1 MKGVAAAVA
10 IIRTLVLALSL
21 ALACGSAELSAQNRS
36 DFAIPAEYDSYM
48 AAINTKDP
56 ARRAA
61 ALDVFIRWYPNSVL
75 KLEAHEQAV
84 AAWQA
89 AGQPAKADEISAK
102 LLQID
107 PDNVRALA
115 NRVFVGR
122 SKASQGDKAAMASMV
137 EAADR
142 GLVALTKWQ
151 KPVLLTDEAFARTKE
166 QMGAVFNGALGYAAL
181 QAKDY
186 EKARRHYRVAVAAEP
201 DNFQDVYQLAVAQL
215 EGTPLDALGFWY
227 GARSIAIARAA
238 KADAAVADIERYI
251 RSRYRVYRGSEEGWT
266 EIMARAA
273 GNERAPPANFVKS
286 IPRALSPAEAAL
298 VVIEEHDPSSLSFAD
313 WALVLR
319 HRDASPANKAAAEKV
334 WKAITERQGENTRL
348 KIQVKVISATPD
360 ILEAAITD
368 IAQANNIAD
377 LHIVMAWPLAPLPAV
392 GSKIAIIGSLSDY
405 RTQPFRFV
413 MTKAEL
419 APESLPVAGGQCA
432 DPRPQMCTRDYRP
445 ACGLR
450 RDGTRQTYGNA
461 CSACSDPDVV
471 TQAAGAC
478 P

>member
-1 MKGVAAAVA
+1 MA
-10 IIRTLVLALSL
+10 IVRALVLALSL
-21 ALACGSAELSAQNRS
+21 ALAGASAELSAQNRS

-48 AAINTKDP
+48 AAINTTDP
-56 ARRAA
+56 LKRAT

-75 KLEAHEQAV
+75 KLEAYEQSV

-89 AGQPAKADEISAK
+89 AGQPAKADEISAR
-102 LLQID
+102 LLQIN

-122 SKASQGDKAAMASMV
+122 SKAAQGDKAAMAPMV
-137 EAADR
+137 EAAER
-142 GLVALTKWQ
+142 GLVALARWQ
-151 KPVLLTDEAFARTKE
+151 KPVLLTDEAFARIKE

-201 DNFQDVYQLAVAQL
+201 DNFQDVYQLAVSQL

-238 KADAAVADIERYI
+238 KSDTAAADIERYV
-251 RSRYRVYRGSEEGWT
+251 RSRYRLYRGSEEGWPA
-266 EIMARAA
+266 ILQRAA
-273 GNERAPPANFVKS
+273 GTERAPPANFVKS

-298 VVIEEHDPSSLSFAD
+298 VVVEEHDPSSLSFAD

-319 HRDASPANKAAAEKV
+319 HRDASPANRAAAEKV

-368 IAQANNIAD
+368 MAQAANIAD

-392 GSKIAIIGSLSDY
+392 GSKIAVIGS
-405 RTQPFRFV
+405 
-413 MTKAEL
+413 
-419 APESLPVAGGQCA
+419 
-432 DPRPQMCTRDYRP
+432 
-445 ACGLR
+445 
-450 RDGTRQTYGNA
+450 
-461 CSACSDPDVV
+461 
-471 TQAAGAC
+471 
-478 P
+478 

>member
-1 MKGVAAAVA
+1 MKGVAIAVA
-10 IIRTLVLALSL
+10 IVRSFVLAVLL
-21 ALACGSAELSAQNRS
+21 AVACAAAQPSAQNLS

-56 ARRAA
+56 VKRAA

-75 KLEAHEQAV
+75 KLEAYEQAV

-102 LLQID
+102 LLQIN

-122 SKASQGDKAAMASMV
+122 SKATQGEKAAMAPMV
-137 EAADR
+137 ESAER
-142 GLVALTKWQ
+142 GLVALARWQ
-151 KPVLLTDEAFARTKE
+151 KPVLLTDEAFARIKE

-201 DNFQDVYQLAVAQL
+201 DNFQDVYQLAVSQL

-238 KADAAVADIERYI
+238 KSDAAAADIERYV
-251 RSRYRVYRGSEEGWT
+251 RSRYRIYRGSEEGFS
-266 EIMARAA
+266 EILARAA
-273 GNERAPPANFVKS
+273 GSERAPPANFVKS

-298 VVIEEHDPSSLSFAD
+298 VVVEEHDPSSLSFTD

-319 HRDASPANKAAAEKV
+319 HRDSSPANKAAAEKV
-334 WKAITERQGENTRL
+334 WQAITERQGENTRL

-360 ILEAAITD
+360 VIEAAITD
-368 IAQANNIAD
+368 VAQAANIAD

-392 GSKIAIIGSLSDY
+392 GAKIAIIGSLSDY

-419 APESLPVAGGQCA
+419 APESLPVAGGPCA

-450 RDGTRQTYGNA
+450 RDGTSQTYGNA

>member
-1 MKGVAAAVA
+1 MKGVVAAVA
-10 IIRTLVLALSL
+10 IVRALVLALSL
-21 ALACGSAELSAQNRS
+21 ALACVSAELSAQNRS

-122 SKASQGDKAAMASMV
+122 SKASQGDKVAMVSMV
-137 EAADR
+137 EAAER

-166 QMGAVFNGALGYAAL
+166 QMAAVFNGALGYAAL

-238 KADAAVADIERYI
+238 KADAAAADIERYI

-266 EIMARAA
+266 DIMARAA

-298 VVIEEHDPSSLSFAD
+298 VVVEEHDPSSLSFAD

-368 IAQANNIAD
+368 VAQANNIAD

-419 APESLPVAGGQCA
+419 APESLPVAGGACA